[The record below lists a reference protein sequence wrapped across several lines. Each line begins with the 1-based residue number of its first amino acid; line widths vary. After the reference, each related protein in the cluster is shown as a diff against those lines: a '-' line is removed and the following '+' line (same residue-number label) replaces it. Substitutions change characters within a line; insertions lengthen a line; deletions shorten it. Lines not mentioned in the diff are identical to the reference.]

1 MLICNRIDMKVNLV
15 RKLWKERVQI
25 PILQKQVD
33 KTLREIDVKLNNT
46 RSKKQ
51 MKEYIDKVLKNKS
64 LTVFLAIVAAV
75 LLFSWIEG

>member
-1 MLICNRIDMKVNLV
+1 MLICNRRYMKVNLV

-33 KTLREIDVKLNNT
+33 KTLREIDVKLNNK
-46 RSKKQ
+46 RSEKQ

-75 LLFSWIEG
+75 LLFSWVEG

>member
-1 MLICNRIDMKVNLV
+1 MKVNLV

-33 KTLREIDVKLNNT
+33 KTLREIDVKLNNK

-75 LLFSWIEG
+75 LLFSWVEG

>member
-1 MLICNRIDMKVNLV
+1 MLICNGRDMKVNLV

-25 PILQKQVD
+25 PVLQRQVD
-33 KTLREIDVKLNNT
+33 KTLREINVKLK